1 MKGNRYLL
9 IIFLLTIGL
18 TASAQLSPVPK
29 SYSLKT
35 PEDYSKYEK
44 EIISTIDWLETT
56 PWGLKN
62 TQRPYAD
69 AFLMAWLSGSPSVN
83 IELGDEMLLKIMEK
97 NKDLLV
103 SYMGGYTKYALQ
115 NRKPDNSFDK
125 NKAKLAGYKALISK
139 YSAEKSRNKDKNV
152 EMLSQLDSEGKL
164 EEWVNTGLPKKQ

>member
-1 MKGNRYLL
+1 MKDIRYLL
-9 IIFLLTIGL
+9 IILFLTIGL

-35 PEDYSKYEK
+35 PDDYSKYDK
-44 EIISTIDWLETT
+44 DIIKTIDWLESTS
-56 PWGLKN
+56 WGPKN

-115 NRKPDNSFDK
+115 NRLADNSFDK
-125 NKAKLAGYKALISK
+125 NKAKLAGYQALITK
-139 YSAEKSRNKDKNV
+139 YNLEKSRTKDKNV
-152 EMLSQLDSEGKL
+152 EMLAQLDSEGKL
-164 EEWVNTGLPKKQ
+164 ESWVNTTR